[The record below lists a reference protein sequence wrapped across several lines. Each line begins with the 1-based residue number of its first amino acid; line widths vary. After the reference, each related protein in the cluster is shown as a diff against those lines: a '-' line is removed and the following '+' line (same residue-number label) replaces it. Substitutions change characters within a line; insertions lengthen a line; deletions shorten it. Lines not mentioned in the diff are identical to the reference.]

1 MKKYILHRL
10 LYLIPILLG
19 ITLFTFILLHS
30 TNDIVD
36 IMELNRGVVYSEAT
50 KTQIRQD
57 LGLDQPI
64 FIQYLN
70 WLLSIAIWELLPFL
84 EKMFL
89 LCFLINCHRLYI

>member
-70 WLLSIAIWELLPFL
+70 WDLLIFL

-89 LCFLINCHRLYI
+89 LYFLINYHKLYI

>member
-57 LGLDQPI
+57 LGLLAI
-64 FIQYLN
+64 IHIIWQYGN
-70 WLLSIAIWELLPFL
+70 FLPFR
-84 EKMFL
+84 KR
-89 LCFLINCHRLYI
+89 CFFSIF

>member
-64 FIQYLN
+64 YKLAIIHIIWQYGN
-70 WLLSIAIWELLPFL
+70 FLPFW
-84 EKMFL
+84 KR
-89 LCFLINCHRLYI
+89 CFFSVF

>member
-50 KTQIRQD
+50 KT
-57 LGLDQPI
+57 
-64 FIQYLN
+64 
-70 WLLSIAIWELLPFL
+70 
-84 EKMFL
+84 
-89 LCFLINCHRLYI
+89 HRN